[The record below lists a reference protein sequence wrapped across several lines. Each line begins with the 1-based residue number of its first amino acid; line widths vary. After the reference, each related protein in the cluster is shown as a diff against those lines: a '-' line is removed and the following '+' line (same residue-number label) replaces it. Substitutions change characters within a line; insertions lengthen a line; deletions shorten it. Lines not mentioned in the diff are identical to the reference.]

1 MPVAG
6 SHKKGFWMEIVDG
19 KLTIANRETYSAMCE
34 QDVHAAAKRLLAGER
49 VHVYSVY
56 PTPTQVATK
65 VQVALGSGA

>member
-19 KLTIANRETYSAMCE
+19 QLAVANRETYSAMCE
-34 QDVHAAAKRLLAGER
+34 QDVGAAVERLLAGER

>member
-19 KLTIANRETYSAMCE
+19 KLTIANRETYGAMCE
-34 QDVHAAAKRLLAGER
+34 QDVDAAVERLLAGER

-65 VQVALGSGA
+65 VQAALGSSS